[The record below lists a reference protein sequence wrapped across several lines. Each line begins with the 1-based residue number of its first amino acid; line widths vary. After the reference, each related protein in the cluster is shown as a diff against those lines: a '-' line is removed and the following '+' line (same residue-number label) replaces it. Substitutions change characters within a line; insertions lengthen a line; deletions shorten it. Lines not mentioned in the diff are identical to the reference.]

1 MASESPRAS
10 PVPIF
15 STIRK
20 RSNENVPPS
29 GPQQIS
35 SVGQALSTHQKS
47 TPDTSILSSGAV
59 SSTFLSPSTM
69 SPIRHGAGWDPKH
82 DLPRLPSVN
91 SASQLPMS
99 PSRNSSVSVSV
110 SSTAVFEKSRN
121 LLDKQRNAA
130 EQERQSFAAE
140 RALWDIERQALY
152 ARVQELEQALNVK
165 NGLNLTK
172 QSSAISPLEMGP
184 PYFGSLT
191 AQGDS
196 GTFGSFS
203 SGNGSRHTGTESDGD
218 EFWRGAGARKGSVA
232 TRTFSDSSMRPHKPE
247 DRRLP
252 SIAETESPRKS
263 SEVLASCINTVER
276 SIKTGGGSNE
286 GAKLDKNFDGI
297 KFKLSGH
304 PPENAVLTPQ
314 SPSPKQSLSP
324 SRVSPGYIEIPS
336 SKLSAPED
344 ILTKN
349 AGHTP
354 LAQRT
359 ESTGNSSRL
368 ASNAETPTQEVP
380 RHPRASVARPPT
392 ERSDS
397 YFPPAPE
404 DEDPELKDPLNLQN
418 DGKHDKAFLDELD
431 SKLTD
436 AAKSTT
442 CEVSE
447 ASSSENQDIPA
458 CAESSTDRPKFD
470 QPDHEPK
477 LRIRRSMNFGAPL
490 GVGRCGKM

>member
-10 PVPIF
+10 PVPI

-20 RSNENVPPS
+20 RGHENVPPS
-29 GPQQIS
+29 GPQQLSIL
-35 SVGQALSTHQKS
+35 GQALSSHQKS
-47 TPDTSILSSGAV
+47 PPDKSIPPSSAV
-59 SSTFLSPSTM
+59 SGSFLSPSTM
-69 SPIRHGAGWDPKH
+69 SPSRHGAGWGPNH
-82 DLPRLPSVN
+82 DLPRLPSVK

-99 PSRNSSVSVSV
+99 PSRASAVTMSI
-110 SSTAVFEKSRN
+110 SSTAVFEQSRN

-152 ARVQELEQALNVK
+152 TRVQELEKALNIK
-165 NGLNLTK
+165 NGLTPRK
-172 QSSAISPLEMGP
+172 QGSAISPLEMGAP
-184 PYFGSLT
+184 SFGSLT

-196 GTFGSFS
+196 GTSGSVS
-203 SGNGSRHTGTESDGD
+203 NGNGSRHTSTESDGD

-232 TRTFSDSSMRPHKPE
+232 TRTFSDSSSISHKPE

-263 SEVLASCINTVER
+263 SAISTSCINTVEG
-276 SIKTGGGSNE
+276 SIKTVGSSDGGVNLG
-286 GAKLDKNFDGI
+286 KDFDGI

-304 PPENAVLTPQ
+304 PPENAILTPE

-324 SRVSPGYIEIPS
+324 SRVSPGNIELPS
-336 SKLSAPED
+336 NRLAAPD
-344 ILTKN
+344 DVLTKN

-354 LAQRT
+354 LAGRT

-368 ASNAETPTQEVP
+368 ASNVATPTQEVP

-404 DEDPELKDPLNLQN
+404 DEDPELKGPLNLQN
-418 DGKHDKAFLDELD
+418 DGENDKAFLDELD
-431 SKLTD
+431 SKLTN

-442 CEVSE
+442 QEASE
-447 ASSSENQDIPA
+447 TSSSENQDTPV
-458 CAESSTDRPKFD
+458 CAEPTTNHHKFD
-470 QPDHEPK
+470 QPEHEPK

-490 GVGRCGKM
+490 GVGRYGKM